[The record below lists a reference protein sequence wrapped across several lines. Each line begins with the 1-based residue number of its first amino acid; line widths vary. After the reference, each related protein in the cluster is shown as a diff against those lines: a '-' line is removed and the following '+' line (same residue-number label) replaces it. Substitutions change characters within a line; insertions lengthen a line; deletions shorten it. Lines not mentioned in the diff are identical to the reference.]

1 MNTANL
7 IKLIKGDITRMAV
20 DAIVNAANTRLAGGG
35 GVDGAIHRAAGVQ
48 LAAACRLLGGCETG
62 DAKVT
67 GGFGLQAKYVIHAVG
82 PIWRGGDYNEKELL
96 ASCYRRSIEEAIHL
110 SCRSIAFPNIS
121 TGVYGFPKQEA
132 AAIAIATVK
141 QFVEAHPGAF
151 DGIYFVC
158 FDNENY
164 LIYQTL
170 LQIHRTE

>member
-7 IKLIKGDITRMAV
+7 IKLIKGDITRIAV

-67 GGFGLQAKYVIHAVG
+67 GGFGLPAKHVIHAVG
-82 PIWRGGDYNEKELL
+82 PVWRGGDNNEKELL
-96 ASCYRRSIEEAIHL
+96 ASCYRRSLEEAIQL
-110 SCRSIAFPNIS
+110 NCRSIAFPNIS
-121 TGVYGFPKQEA
+121 TGVYGFPKKEA
-132 AAIAIATVK
+132 AEIAITTVLR
-141 QFVEAHPGAF
+141 FTEVHLSAF
-151 DGIYFVC
+151 DAVFFVC
-158 FDNENY
+158 FDEENY

-170 LQIHRTE
+170 LQAHRRQ